1 MTIEGVALIIGGVLA
16 VFLGYL
22 AVFQEGFA
30 ETYFNRSV
38 KGRIWKKILGEER
51 AVGAMKRVFGPL
63 GIVLGLLAF
72 GFGIYLLNRPGG

>member
-1 MTIEGVALIIGGVLA
+1 MIIEGVALIIGGALSI
-16 VFLGYL
+16 FMGYL

-30 ETYFNRSV
+30 ETYINKSV
-38 KGRIWKKILGEER
+38 KGMIWKKILGEER

-72 GFGIYLLNRPGG
+72 GFGIYLLNRPAG